1 MFTKLLF
8 YLNRG
13 DRKFGWRKK
22 LGQKNPA
29 PFNCQLSAPKKTL
42 KTLGVVAILTLFSF
56 YFSLMISTSI
66 IYVGEARLNS
76 WKKRVFVSLL
86 HKTADCLI
94 YSILF
99 FHTLRY
105 SLNTT
110 SVRIEVNCHLYP
122 FLPLGLRSG
131 ESFGFEIISP
141 VFFQKINIVV
151 ITLFK
156 SCHVHIFTRI

>member
-13 DRKFGWRKK
+13 ERKFGWRKNIGPK
-22 LGQKNPA
+22 KPA
-29 PFNCQLSAPKKTL
+29 PFNCQLSAPRKTL
-42 KTLGVVAILTLFSF
+42 KTLGVVTILTLFSF

-66 IYVGEARLNS
+66 IYMGEARLKS
-76 WKKRVFVSLL
+76 RKKRELPLVLFF

-110 SVRIEVNCHLYP
+110 SVRIEVNCLLYHLKMLSY
-122 FLPLGLRSG
+122 LWG
-131 ESFGFEIISP
+131 
-141 VFFQKINIVV
+141 
-151 ITLFK
+151 
-156 SCHVHIFTRI
+156 